1 MHDRIKEEIKQ
12 ELAEVRKR
20 RQKIQNHTTK
30 GN

>member
-1 MHDRIKEEIKQ
+1 MTRIKEEIKQ

-30 GN
+30 GH